1 MTKKDNFS
9 DQIATVHGTRK
20 MMALR
25 FECDTNGQFDVTEA
39 KSYRSYIDLEL
50 DRNFTVI
57 RLNHTSDPLVSSLS
71 EFVQNRFDL

>member
-1 MTKKDNFS
+1 
-9 DQIATVHGTRK
+9 

-25 FECDTNGQFDVTEA
+25 FECDANGRLVATEA

-57 RLNHTSDPLVSSLS
+57 LLNETSDPLVSSLT
-71 EFVQNRFDL
+71 EHVRRNRLD

>member
-1 MTKKDNFS
+1 
-9 DQIATVHGTRK
+9 

-25 FECDTNGQFDVTEA
+25 FECDANGWFVDTEA

-57 RLNHTSDPLVSSLS
+57 PLNQTSDPLVSSLS
-71 EFVQNRFDL
+71 EHVRNRLDL